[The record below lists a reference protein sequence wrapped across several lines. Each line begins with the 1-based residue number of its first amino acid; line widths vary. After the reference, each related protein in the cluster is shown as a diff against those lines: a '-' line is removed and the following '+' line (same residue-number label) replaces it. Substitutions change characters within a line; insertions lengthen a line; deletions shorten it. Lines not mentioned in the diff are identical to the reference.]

1 MPCLNDASFGPGVRG
16 CRDDFDFTIVFEHA
30 IFSIGPAVLF
40 LLAAAL
46 RIWSISRLEKIV
58 HAAALTSLKLATIAL
73 FACSKLSLLVLVAI
87 GPTIAPDVSIASAVL
102 QLVVALCMLA
112 LSHLEHERSA
122 RPSILLSVYLFITSL
137 LDVAQTRT
145 LYLSAHSRI
154 GTAVAGVFT
163 LSLALKAIILLLEA
177 QRKTRWVRWGT
188 AVPHSPEETSGIYSI
203 GMYSWLNH
211 LFFIGYRTP
220 LEMQSLYALDQN
232 MTSEDLYG
240 RFKEHADFS
249 KVKGQYLGLVRATVR
264 TLWWELLLPV
274 FPRAALTGFTLC
286 QPFLLNSVLRI
297 LSNPVGPSTANQK
310 YGLIGASV
318 FIYAGFAISTAF
330 YWYFHWRLLQMTRG
344 ILVTALYDK
353 ATKVRHGSEG
363 GNDAVT
369 LMSVD
374 MERIVLGFTRM
385 HEVWASVIE
394 VALTSWFLYD
404 QVGAAFVAAILVA
417 LTAFTIIYVLT
428 QFTARAQKAWMEEV
442 QRRVGLTAT
451 LIAKM
456 KNIRIAGLTS
466 PVFEAIQKARVNEL
480 KRSSRVRTLA
490 ITATTISFTTYT
502 ISPVLTFA
510 LSGRH
515 LDSNRVYT
523 SLAFLMVMAT
533 SSYMALR
540 SAPQLANAFIC
551 MARIQAYL
559 ECDER
564 EDYRVMISDRTA
576 QTQHSEDEKEMA
588 RRSLPAFVV
597 KDGAFGWQEGQPV
610 LHDINLSLPKD
621 GLTIVAG
628 PVACGKSTLCQ
639 ALLGE
644 IPYHSGEVA
653 MHLASARIGYCEQSP
668 FLSNCTVRE
677 NIISHSPFSQE
688 RYAEVVNATLLDV
701 DFETLPLGDGTIVG
715 SNGIILSGGQKQRI
729 ALARALYLHTDT
741 LVLDDV
747 FSGLD
752 ANTEEQVFRRVFGPH
767 GIVRRQRKTAILCT
781 HSTRHLPFADHIIV
795 LGDSGRIVEQGEFRV
810 LQKDSHYL
818 TGIESRVNSSE
829 TSSEDIDFKNDE
841 SYASSEQAIE
851 PASQLIKV
859 EQKIINKSEAKA
871 AVPLAHNKESTWS
884 VYKYYIKS
892 IGLTLVLCQLLAA
905 VLHGLLYNFP
915 TVWLQYWTGDAYS
928 AHPKHTTGYY
938 LGIYGLLE
946 VGCLLSLL
954 LLGYLIWVI
963 TIRKAGANLHQDAL
977 TTLTHA
983 PLSYLTKTDQ
993 GLLTNLFSQDMN
1005 LLDTEL
1011 ANALLNTL
1019 MNASLAIGQAA
1030 VIVAATPYI
1039 AVGYPLLVLVLWLI
1053 QKVYLRTSRR
1063 LRMLSLESKS
1073 PL

>member
-1 MPCLNDASFGPGVRG
+1 MPCLNDASFEPGVRG
-16 CRDDFDFTIVFEHA
+16 CRDDFDFTIVFEQS

-58 HAAALTSLKLATIAL
+58 HAVALSSLKLATIAL
-73 FACSKLSLLVLVAI
+73 LACSNLSLLVLVAI
-87 GPTIAPDVSIASAVL
+87 GPTMAPDVSIASAVL
-102 QLVVALCMLA
+102 HLVVALCMLA

-154 GTAVAGVFT
+154 ETAVAGVFT
-163 LSLALKAIILLLEA
+163 LSLALKVIILLLEA
-177 QRKTRWVRWGT
+177 QRKTKWVRWDT

-220 LEMQSLYALDQN
+220 LDMQSLYALDQT

-264 TLWWELLLPV
+264 TLWWQLLLPV
-274 FPRAALTGFTLC
+274 FPRAALTGFNLC
-286 QPFLLNSVLRI
+286 QPFLLNSVLKI
-297 LSNPVGPSTANQK
+297 LSNPVGPGTANQK

-353 ATKVRHGSEG
+353 ATKARHGSEG

-385 HEVWASVIE
+385 H
-394 VALTSWFLYD
+394 
-404 QVGAAFVAAILVA
+404 GAAFVAAILVA

-428 QFTARAQKAWMEEV
+428 QYTARAQKAWMEEV

-451 LIAKM
+451 MIAKM

-466 PVFEAIQKARVNEL
+466 PVFEAIQKARVHEL

-490 ITATTISFTTYT
+490 IIATTISFTTYT

-510 LSGRH
+510 LSGRY

-559 ECDER
+559 ESDER
-564 EDYRVMISDRTA
+564 EDYRIMISDRTA
-576 QTQHSEDEKEMA
+576 QTQHSEDEKGMA
-588 RRSLPAFVV
+588 RHSLPAFVI

-610 LHDINLSLPKD
+610 LHDINLSLPKR

-653 MHLASARIGYCEQSP
+653 MHLTSARIGYCEQSP

-677 NIISHSPFSQE
+677 NIISHSPFFPD
-688 RYAEVVNATLLDV
+688 RYAEVVNATLLEF
-701 DFETLPLGDGTIVG
+701 DFEILPLGDDTVVG
-715 SNGIILSGGQKQRI
+715 SNGIVLSGGQKQRI
-729 ALARALYLHTDT
+729 ALARALYLQTDT

-752 ANTEEQVFRRVFGPH
+752 ADTEEQVFRRVFGPH

-781 HSTRHLPFADHIIV
+781 HSTRHLPFADHFII
-795 LGDSGRIVEQGEFRV
+795 LGESGRIVEQGEFRV
-810 LQKDSHYL
+810 LQKNSPYL
-818 TGIESRVNSSE
+818 TGIEPRVNGSE
-829 TSSEDIDFKNDE
+829 TSSEDIDFKNDK

-851 PASQLIKV
+851 PASQVVKV
-859 EQKIINKSEAKA
+859 EQETIKRSEAKA

-892 IGLTLVLCQLLAA
+892 IGMTLVLCQLLAA

-915 TVWLQYWTGDAYS
+915 TVWLQYWTGDTYS
-928 AHPKHTTGYY
+928 AHPKHITGYY